1 MELFS
6 VFFVNIENLFYF
18 FQEPKRSDILGFHN
32 FQAAL
37 NAHYSDSDAGS
48 GPGAVYMVASTHK
61 RPGRHI
67 PPSPTP
73 SISNSVSDE
82 GSLSLPPPTAS
93 APAETG
99 KDFYDGENG
108 EGDEIPIISSE
119 LGGDADDEID
129 EEEDCSEYEEDIPR
143 KRGKRYTG
151 WDFEFLQE
159 DWLDPVDGSSGDIS
173 TCSD

>member
-1 MELFS
+1 
-6 VFFVNIENLFYF
+6 
-18 FQEPKRSDILGFHN
+18 LGFHN

-37 NAHYSDSDAGS
+37 NAHYSDSDTGS
-48 GPGAVYMVASTHK
+48 GPGAGFNVVSSHK

-73 SISNSVSDE
+73 SIPDSVSDE
-82 GSLSLPPPTAS
+82 GNLSLLPPKAS
-93 APAETG
+93 APAKTR

-108 EGDEIPIISSE
+108 EGDEIPNISSE

-129 EEEDCSEYEEDIPR
+129 EEEDCIEHDEEDVPR
-143 KRGKRYTG
+143 KPSKRYTRL
-151 WDFEFLQE
+151 DFEFLQE
-159 DWLDPVDGSSGDIS
+159 DWLDPVDGSSEDIS

>member
-1 MELFS
+1 MEFFS
-6 VFFVNIENLFYF
+6 VFLVNIVNLVLY
-18 FQEPKRSDILGFHN
+18 FQEPKHSDILGFHN

-48 GPGAVYMVASTHK
+48 GSGAVFNVRSSQK

-73 SISNSVSDE
+73 SIPDSVSDE
-82 GSLSLPPPTAS
+82 GS
-93 APAETG
+93 APAITR
-99 KDFYDGENG
+99 N
-108 EGDEIPIISSE
+108 SSE

-129 EEEDCSEYEEDIPR
+129 EEEDCSEDEEDIPR
-143 KRGKRYTG
+143 KPGKRYTRL
-151 WDFEFLQE
+151 DFEFLQE
-159 DWLDPVDGSSGDIS
+159 DWLDTVDGSSEDIS